1 MPCGPGREK
10 IGNKIPLDLCRRMFT
25 NFRSFMVNFSK
36 EGNVVIAGLSVKLKS
51 VYNLLLHANKA
62 LFGCFFTL
70 KEYRIMLVLSFITI
84 LSLCI
89 LKEMAGAL

>member
-1 MPCGPGREK
+1 
-10 IGNKIPLDLCRRMFT
+10 
-25 NFRSFMVNFSK
+25 MVNFSK

-51 VYNLLLHANKA
+51 VYNLLLRANKA
-62 LFGCFFTL
+62 LSGCFFTL

-84 LSLCI
+84 LNLCI